1 EQNAQFAAGRFSEEP
16 MPGTQAFTYS
26 VTTPGRLIDARAF
39 ENIILRTDESG
50 GALRLKDVARVELGA
65 LTYNFSA
72 TYNGSPA
79 VPIGVYLQPGANALE
94 VAKNVK
100 ATMDQL
106 SKRFPEGMQY
116 DIPFNTTKFDQG
128 SIEEVIHTFIESLI
142 LVIVVVFVFLQSF
155 RATLIP
161 IIAVPVSI
169 VGTFAGMYLLGFSIN
184 LLTLFGL
191 VLAIGIVV
199 DDAIV

>member
-39 ENIILRTDESG
+39 ENIILRSDESG

-65 LTYNFSA
+65 LTYGFSA
-72 TYNGSPA
+72 TFNGAPA

-100 ATMDQL
+100 DTMDRL
-106 SKRFPEGMQY
+106 AKRFPEGLQY
-116 DIPFNTTKFDQG
+116 DIPFNTTKFVEV
-128 SIEEVIHTFIESLI
+128 SIHEVIHTFIDA
-142 LVIVVVFVFLQSF
+142 LVLGIAVVFIF
-155 RATLIP
+155 
-161 IIAVPVSI
+161 
-169 VGTFAGMYLLGFSIN
+169 
-184 LLTLFGL
+184 
-191 VLAIGIVV
+191 
-199 DDAIV
+199 

>member
-1 EQNAQFAAGRFSEEP
+1 
-16 MPGTQAFTYS
+16 
-26 VTTPGRLIDARAF
+26 
-39 ENIILRTDESG
+39 ILRSDESG

-65 LTYNFSA
+65 LTYGFSA
-72 TYNGSPA
+72 TFDGAPA

-94 VAKNVK
+94 VAQNVK
-100 ATMDQL
+100 ATMDRL
-106 SKRFPEGMQY
+106 AKRFPAGVRY
-116 DIPFNTTKFDQG
+116 GIPFHTTRFVEV
-128 SIEEVIHTFIESLI
+128 SIHEVIRTFVEALA
-142 LVIVVVFVFLQSF
+142 LVIAVVFVFLQSA

-169 VGTFAGMYLLGFSIN
+169 IGTFAGMYLLGFSIN

-199 DDAIV
+199 DDAIVVLENVERIMAAEGKSPREAAIQAMDEVS